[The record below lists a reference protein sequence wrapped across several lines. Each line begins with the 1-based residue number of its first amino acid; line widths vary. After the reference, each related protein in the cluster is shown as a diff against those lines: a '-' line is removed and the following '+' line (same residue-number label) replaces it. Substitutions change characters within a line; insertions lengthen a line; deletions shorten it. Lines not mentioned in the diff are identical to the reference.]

1 MPSLRAACIWPE
13 LVSLDSFSG
22 ITIGFPGRYTLI
34 VGLLSITEPPDLAKN
49 LNSRILFQ
57 KKKNRPKQ
65 RALLASDACP
75 NTSSAS

>member
-34 VGLLSITEPPDLAKN
+34 VGLLSTTEPPDLAKKK
-49 LNSRILFQ
+49 ILIQGFCFRR
-57 KKKNRPKQ
+57 KK
-65 RALLASDACP
+65 
-75 NTSSAS
+75 